1 MAGAVGNECFLATQ
15 RRPLWTR
22 VWRGSRSSARDG
34 HGTILVFFSL
44 TSPCVSRSV
53 YRTNKLLLSV
63 ARSSS
68 SVSRK
73 KKFEHRQDD
82 QQATGLEQQRLVV
95 VICCVYICKWT
106 LERYLTDRLDRNLT
120 NIIDTSNFLPADHLQ
135 TQSGHIKCLLCQLQV
150 LDSLVPRFQLVIF
163 SSR

>member
-1 MAGAVGNECFLATQ
+1 MISFCKTTTSTVDQST
-15 RRPLWTR
+15 

-34 HGTILVFFSL
+34 HGTILVFSL
-44 TSPCVSRSV
+44 SYKSLRFQICLQDEQASAFCCSFKFFRFQ
-53 YRTNKLLLSV
+53 KE
-63 ARSSS
+63 
-68 SVSRK
+68 
-73 KKFEHRQDD
+73 KFEHRQDD

-150 LDSLVPRFQLVIF
+150 LDSLVTRFQLVIF

>member
-1 MAGAVGNECFLATQ
+1 MNVFSQHNDVHCGAQSGEEADPAPETVMEQSSFFLSLKSLRFQICLQDEQA
-15 RRPLWTR
+15 
-22 VWRGSRSSARDG
+22 SAFCCSFK
-34 HGTILVFFSL
+34 FF
-44 TSPCVSRSV
+44 RFQ
-53 YRTNKLLLSV
+53 KE
-63 ARSSS
+63 
-68 SVSRK
+68 
-73 KKFEHRQDD
+73 KFEHRQDD

-150 LDSLVPRFQLVIF
+150 LDSLVTRFQLVIF

>member
-1 MAGAVGNECFLATQ
+1 MFFGNTTTSTVDHSLERKQIQRQ
-15 RRPLWTR
+15 RRSWNNPRFFLSYKSLR
-22 VWRGSRSSARDG
+22 FQICLQDEQASAFCCSFK
-34 HGTILVFFSL
+34 FF
-44 TSPCVSRSV
+44 RFQ
-53 YRTNKLLLSV
+53 KE
-63 ARSSS
+63 
-68 SVSRK
+68 
-73 KKFEHRQDD
+73 KFEHRQDD

-150 LDSLVPRFQLVIF
+150 LDSLVTRFQLVIF
-163 SSR
+163 SK